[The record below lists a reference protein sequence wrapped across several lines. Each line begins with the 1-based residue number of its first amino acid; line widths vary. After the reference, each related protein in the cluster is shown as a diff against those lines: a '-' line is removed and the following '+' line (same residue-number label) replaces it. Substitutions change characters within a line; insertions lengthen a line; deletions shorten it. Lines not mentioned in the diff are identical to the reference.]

1 MSPMQWTQL
10 AVSVMSG
17 VVVATI
23 IAFVRTAWTRR
34 KVPTGLS
41 RFIGRSSYLST
52 ILEVSQNN
60 QIKHLEALVP
70 NLMPAAGK
78 KTMES
83 IQTAWEEINNR
94 NNRRGVRIITR
105 ENQACLTA
113 GAELL
118 SKGIETRVGRSLNT
132 DDLSYHIFSGKT
144 YCTVINHRDGD
155 RDRPIRL
162 DGLSPS
168 KPLHSDFED
177 VWQAS
182 VPLESVLAEQ
192 VLGGLKPNA
201 GFDKLAEQ
209 IRDLRAKYNL
219 NAAAEEAVLRHIA
232 FRHWASVIFITG
244 LPGAGKSSVRRQL
257 AKKLIA
263 LQFQVEELTDY
274 AYAFRDFLH
283 AVIQLGEGRGEGF
296 SPEMGG
302 AFRVD
307 SEKCLEPA
315 LHSLA
320 KQVWENKCRT
330 PLNLVEFA
338 RSDVVAALQVFGD
351 EMLSSSHVIHVQ
363 ASNTVR
369 AKRLEA
375 RAQRPRIQ
383 VINPAINVL
392 VSDDHRLPS
401 TAASSLYLTDDF
413 GRLQTHPN
421 LVNRVHQVENNEDDP
436 TLARLDDK
444 LDGFIEGIVRPYK
457 ALASPIYPIR

>member
-1 MSPMQWTQL
+1 MSLMQWTQL
-10 AVSVMSG
+10 VVSVTSG
-17 VVVATI
+17 VAVAAI

-34 KVPTGLS
+34 QVPTGLS
-41 RFIGRSSYLST
+41 RLIGRSSYLSM
-52 ILEVSQNN
+52 ILKMSQNS
-60 QIKHLEALVP
+60 QIKYLEALVP
-70 NLMPAAGK
+70 NLTPATGM

-105 ENQACLTA
+105 ESRPCLTA

-118 SKGIETRVGRSLNT
+118 SKGVETRVGRSLDT
-132 DDLSYHIFSGKT
+132 DDLSYHIFGGNT

-168 KPLHSDFED
+168 KPFHSDFVD
-177 VWQAS
+177 AWQAS

-192 VLGGLKPNA
+192 VIRDLKPNT
-201 GFDKLAEQ
+201 GRDKLAEK

-219 NAAAEEAVLRHIA
+219 DAAAEEAVLRHIA

-244 LPGAGKSSVRRQL
+244 LPGAGKSLVRRQL

-263 LQFQVEELTDY
+263 LRFQVEELTDY
-274 AYAFRDFLH
+274 TYAFRDFLH
-283 AVIQLGEGRGEGF
+283 AVIQLGEGRGDGF

-315 LHSLA
+315 LQSLA
-320 KQVWENKCRT
+320 KQVRENKVRT
-330 PLNLVEFA
+330 PINLVEFA
-338 RSDVVAALQVFGD
+338 RSDMIAALQVFGD
-351 EMLSSSHVIHVQ
+351 EMLSSSQVIHVQ
-363 ASNTVR
+363 ASSAVR
-369 AKRLEA
+369 ERRLQA

-413 GRLQTHPN
+413 SRLQTHPN
-421 LVNRVHQVENNEDDP
+421 LTSRVHQIKNEDDDP

-444 LDGFIEGIVRPYK
+444 LDGFVEGIVHPYK
-457 ALASPIYPIR
+457 ALASSVY